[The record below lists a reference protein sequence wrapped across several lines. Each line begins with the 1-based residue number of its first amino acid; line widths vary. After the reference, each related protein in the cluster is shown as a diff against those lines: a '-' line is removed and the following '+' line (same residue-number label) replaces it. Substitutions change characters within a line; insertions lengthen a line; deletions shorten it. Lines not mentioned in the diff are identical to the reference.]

1 MSKKLTIQDAT
12 KDELIQYFFTPSGF
26 GGGNTI
32 PCRQDNFLLWL
43 KKKRDIEAS
52 QKALHELLDAQEASI
67 DESQKALHEYIDLV
81 KQMNDEKD
89 IEKKLAIAEKA
100 NKAYERYEKAEKRYR
115 SIDKKL
121 MSSMTE

>member
-1 MSKKLTIQDAT
+1 MNKELAIQDAT

-32 PCRQDNFLLWL
+32 PCRQDSFLLWL
-43 KKKRDIEAS
+43 KQKRDG
-52 QKALHELLDAQEASI
+52 ELLDAQEASI
-67 DESQKALHEYIDLV
+67 DASQKALHEYIDLV

-89 IEKKLAIAEKA
+89 IEKKLVIGEKA

-115 SIDKKL
+115 SIEKKL
-121 MSSMTE
+121 ISSITE

>member
-1 MSKKLTIQDAT
+1 MSKKLTIEDAT
-12 KDELIQYFFTPSGF
+12 KAELIQYFFTPSGF

-43 KKKRDIEAS
+43 KQKRDGELLDAQKASIDAS
-52 QKALHELLDAQEASI
+52 QKALHE
-67 DESQKALHEYIDLV
+67 YVDLV

-89 IEKKLAIAEKA
+89 IEKKLTIAEKA
-100 NKAYERYEKAEKRYR
+100 NKAYERYEQAEKRYR

-121 MSSMTE
+121 MSGMTE